1 MAADLAEMGSLSSQN
16 KVVKYLCVTNFFTKY
31 AWGKPSKGKI
41 VLVAFMEIGNES
53 NHKSNYGSF
62 KA

>member
-1 MAADLAEMGSLSSQN
+1 MGSLSSQN
-16 KVVKYLCVTNFFTKY
+16 KVVKCLCVTNFFTKY

-41 VLVAFMEIGNES
+41 VLVAFMEIVNES